1 MFCLVD
7 GNNFYVSCERV
18 FNPSLINKPVVVLSN
33 NDGCVVSRSNEAK
46 KIGIKMGEPVFKC
59 RSLIQQYKVVCLS
72 SNYTLYADLSQRVV
86 SVLQTFSPELEI
98 YSIDESFI
106 LFTNTGINYSE
117 LGKRIKQKVFQET
130 GIPVGVGFGKS
141 KTLAK
146 ISNHMA
152 KRSHNGV
159 FNIHDYNEDHVLKTV
174 PVTDLWGVGK
184 GFASRLRK
192 KNIHFAYHIKH
203 ESLWLL
209 KKICHVHGER
219 MKLELMGISAIDLV
233 RESPAK
239 KSIISSKSFACE
251 LTSLSDI
258 KGALAENIS
267 RAAQKLRDQ
276 HSKVIEFRVML
287 LTNRFT
293 DPVYKHYSHVK
304 LPVSS
309 SDTVYITT
317 YALKALESIYVK
329 GKAYKK
335 SGIIFDCIESADH
348 LQFSLLSL
356 PQQLNQKRRDNAMK
370 AVDKINAK
378 WGRYSISLA
387 TTHQPGKKW
396 RMKQEK
402 LSQKHT
408 TQWGDILQVG

>member
-18 FNPSLINKPVVVLSN
+18 FNPRLIGKPVVVLSN
-33 NDGCVVSRSNEAK
+33 NDGCIVSRSNEAK
-46 KIGIKMGEPVFKC
+46 KIGIKMGEPLFKC
-59 RSLIQQYKVVCLS
+59 RSLIDQYKVVCLS

-86 SVLQTFSPELEI
+86 SVLQTFSPDLEI

-106 LFTNTGINYSE
+106 LFTNSGINYYE
-117 LGKRIKQKVFQET
+117 LGKRIKKQVFQQT

-152 KRSHNGV
+152 KRSHSGV

-192 KNIHFAYHIKH
+192 KNMHFAYHIKYA
-203 ESLWLL
+203 SLWLL

-219 MKLELMGISAIDLV
+219 MKLELMGISAIELV
-233 RESPAK
+233 REVPNK

-251 LTSLSDI
+251 LTQLADI
-258 KGALAENIS
+258 KGALAENIA

-276 HSKVIEFRVML
+276 HSKVTEFRVML

-293 DPVYKHYSHVK
+293 DAVYKHYSHVK
-304 LPVSS
+304 LPVAS

-317 YALKALESIYVK
+317 YAIKALESIYIQ

-335 SGIIFDCIESADH
+335 SGIVFDCIEPASC
-348 LQFSLLSL
+348 LQFSLLTL
-356 PQQLNQKRRDNAMK
+356 AQQLKQKRRDNAMK
-370 AVDKINAK
+370 AIDKINSK
-378 WGRYSISLA
+378 WGRNAISLA
-387 TTHQPGKKW
+387 TTNQPGKKW
-396 RMKQEK
+396 RMKQDS

-408 TQWGDILQVG
+408 TAWSDLLEIK